1 MEFLKMVIDRVDN
14 QIIQMIVNGS
24 HVTEIAEDTKKSK
37 RYVLYRLSDLKTSFN
52 CKTTPQLIYMLATSG
67 LIK

>member
-1 MEFLKMVIDRVDN
+1 MVIDRFDN

-24 HVTEIAEDTKKSK
+24 QVSEIAEDTKKSK
-37 RYVLYRLSDLKTSFN
+37 RYILYRLSDLKTSFN
-52 CKTTPQLIYMLATSG
+52 CKTTPQLIYMLATTG

>member
-1 MEFLKMVIDRVDN
+1 MMIIDHVDN
-14 QIIQMIVNGS
+14 QIIKMIVNGC
-24 HVTEIAEDTKKSK
+24 HVNDIAEDTKKSK
-37 RYVLYRLSDLKTSFN
+37 RYILYRLSDLKTSFN

>member
-1 MEFLKMVIDRVDN
+1 
-14 QIIQMIVNGS
+14 MIVNGC
-24 HVTEIAEDTKKSK
+24 HVNDIAEDTNKSK
-37 RYVLYRLSDLKTSFN
+37 RYILYRLSDLKTSFN

>member
-1 MEFLKMVIDRVDN
+1 MELLMVIDHVDS
-14 QIIQMIVNGS
+14 QIIQMIINGS
-24 HVTEIAEDTKKSK
+24 QVTEIAEDTKKSK
-37 RYVLYRLSDLKTSFN
+37 RYILYRLSDLKTSFN

>member
-1 MEFLKMVIDRVDN
+1 MVIDRVDN
-14 QIIQMIVNGS
+14 QIIQMIVSGS

-37 RYVLYRLSDLKTSFN
+37 RYILYRLSDLKTSFN

>member
-1 MEFLKMVIDRVDN
+1 MVIDHVDN
-14 QIIQMIVNGS
+14 QIIKMIINGS
-24 HVTEIAEDTKKSK
+24 HVNDIAEDTKIK
-37 RYVLYRLSDLKTSFN
+37 RYILYRLSDLKTSFN